1 MISYFKV
8 VVFLIFFFQ
17 FLKNKVI
24 CSINESENVNENLN
38 EDNNL
43 NEDKNINDN
52 IYQLKFMI
60 ANDELHKNL
69 TIQEKLIL
77 DSLENDKL
85 KFPLVKHET
94 ETYLDISKFKKKSI
108 NDADDDMYI
117 IPTIQSSFYD
127 IAKYEHLLKEQ
138 LIESYTAN
146 ISDLIKK
153 KLLIVRTL
161 KTIKLMFIPL
171 NSYKQKN
178 NLKTAL
184 EELNEVFKNNVDQS
198 EKNRLV
204 NNHREAFKNILNVVD
219 EIEKS
224 KEIINK
230 GETLI
235 LGNSKIDLMST
246 NDFFFTTNTNIKF
259 MEELDNISKQYG
271 LGLINQLGPHLIAL
285 GHFMILKL
293 ALKYY
298 NIFFE
303 LKSVKF
309 FSWQQILNFNM
320 SDRYKILDM
329 MCDQDAVYYSQ
340 KKRRK
345 TYMKVDRSNTSMEC
359 NILEFLI
366 HFFNKYQLEIIKIT
380 EDTDFDLHGMM
391 EHRHIRDRFFSYMC
405 NDPKECIIY
414 HTDRFK
420 KEKDEEDTFQQQDTS
435 HNISAY
441 NLYLNFYYFMK
452 RYSSYGIRKTTY
464 VHLLNLTGL
473 INYDIRAYVTSLYL
487 PGYYNIIEMSFTEET
502 ELPTLFYHS
511 LECIKKCYLDE
522 NNEYTLFMK
531 NTSIDSNFINEVSK
545 CDLCKGAFLY
555 ANLKYDNVPSML
567 QKFYI
572 YVTQGLKLKKVTS
585 LVRTLDIYQDYSN
598 FLSHDVNWYTFL
610 FLFRITSFQEIT
622 QKNVVE
628 SLYLNLKDEDSF
640 HRSVTTSYWFPSHI
654 KKYYTLH
661 VRKHLPN
668 NLLDELLKLMRKSTI
683 EKMKKSITFLVHV
696 NSFLQLDFFHNL
708 NEPPFGFPRTHP
720 LSLILE
726 HKFKEWMDGSPAGFY
741 FSNYQNP
748 YIRKELHNRVLDL
761 KFEPPKINEWNKVL
775 KIIIKCAYE
784 MYFEQRHVKNLFK
797 YHNIHSIN
805 NKIMLMRDTYDM
817 FNRKDFDDL
826 LFFADI
832 INIRKYLTATPL
844 VKKGMDRTFYVI
856 HSILGNSVNF
866 YKYGI
871 IYGFKVNKEILKEVV
886 DELFSIYNF
895 NTDIFTDTSFLQT
908 VYLLF
913 RKIEDTYKTQ
923 RRNDRMSI
931 NNIFF
936 MNVANNYSKLSSE
949 QRELEIHNSMAS
961 RFYSKTMFSAFQM
974 LFSTMLSNEANHL
987 DKVYGKSGKIGIAT
1001 SVSAYLTFAYV
1012 YNGSIMDSLTNSLL
1026 PPYAKK
1032 PITQLKYGKTFV
1044 FSNYFML
1051 ASKMYEMLNY
1061 KNLSLLCEYQAV
1073 VSANYYS
1080 SKKVDQFLGRKFF
1093 PLTTTFLYMRIKET
1107 SGFGSTDWYKF
1118 FGKWDNNNP
1127 AAFLYFHFFLNLYF
1141 DSGKYFP
1148 GGFSTSL
1155 REQTE
1160 HVTKMGYIKKPSVQ
1174 GFTQSVFLQLTNIV
1188 MYALCFMD
1196 ISQIYAYF
1204 ENVNFYIISNIRF
1217 LERYFNIFN
1226 KYFID
1231 LFRRKLKEYTS
1242 DVLLKYEYET
1252 YINIRKRGY
1261 LDEAMESRIA
1271 ARNKIKEY
1279 LYDNDENIKT
1289 NLRRY
1294 AMENMHKINMS
1305 TYVDDYIFF
1314 DDCDKNEEF
1323 LNDRCN
1329 MCPVYEESDEDN
1341 QKDLSSNSMAITR
1354 VKYRTTKFIDYKKF
1368 PEEASVELSEEENSD
1383 DDMNLT
1389 DNALMITNIP
1399 QNE

>member
-8 VVFLIFFFQ
+8 VVFIIFFFL
-17 FLKNKVI
+17 FLKRRVI
-24 CSINESENVNENLN
+24 CSINESKNVNENLN
-38 EDNNL
+38 GDSNP
-43 NEDKNINDN
+43 NDN
-52 IYQLKFMI
+52 INQLKSMI
-60 ANDELHKNL
+60 GNDELHKNL
-69 TIQEKLIL
+69 TILEKLIL

-85 KFPLVKHET
+85 KSPLVKQET
-94 ETYLDISKFKKKSI
+94 DKYLDLSKFKKKSI
-108 NDADDDMYI
+108 NDADDDIYI
-117 IPTIQSSFYD
+117 VPTIQSSFYD
-127 IAKYEHLLKEQ
+127 IAKYENLLKEQ
-138 LIESYTAN
+138 SIESYNAN

-161 KTIKLMFIPL
+161 KTIKLMLIPL
-171 NSYKQKN
+171 NSYKEKN
-178 NLKTAL
+178 NLKIAL
-184 EELNEVFKNNVDQS
+184 EELNKVFKNNINQS
-198 EKNRLV
+198 EKKRLL
-204 NNHREAFKNILNVVD
+204 NSHSETFRNILNVVD
-219 EIEKS
+219 EVNKS
-224 KEIINK
+224 NEIINK
-230 GETLI
+230 GEAII
-235 LGNSKIDLMST
+235 LGDTKIDLMST
-246 NDFFFTTNTNIKF
+246 NDFFFTTNMIIETYFINNI
-259 MEELDNISKQYG
+259 
-271 LGLINQLGPHLIAL
+271 
-285 GHFMILKL
+285 
-293 ALKYY
+293 
-298 NIFFE
+298 
-303 LKSVKF
+303 
-309 FSWQQILNFNM
+309 
-320 SDRYKILDM
+320 
-329 MCDQDAVYYSQ
+329 
-340 KKRRK
+340 
-345 TYMKVDRSNTSMEC
+345 
-359 NILEFLI
+359 
-366 HFFNKYQLEIIKIT
+366 
-380 EDTDFDLHGMM
+380 
-391 EHRHIRDRFFSYMC
+391 
-405 NDPKECIIY
+405 ND
-414 HTDRFK
+414 
-420 KEKDEEDTFQQQDTS
+420 
-435 HNISAY
+435 
-441 NLYLNFYYFMK
+441 
-452 RYSSYGIRKTTY
+452 
-464 VHLLNLTGL
+464 LLNNNKRKKNKSNIIWITNRL
-473 INYDIRAYVTSLYL
+473 IEYLCNNYDTRAYVTSLHL
-487 PGYYNIIEMSFTEET
+487 PGYYNTIEMSFTEET
-502 ELPTLFYHS
+502 ELPTLFDHS
-511 LECIKKCYLDE
+511 LECIRKCYLDE
-522 NNEYTLFMK
+522 RYEYTSFMK
-531 NTSIDSNFINEVSK
+531 HIPLDSNFMNEVSK
-545 CDLCKGAFLY
+545 CNLCKGAFLY
-555 ANLKYDNVPSML
+555 ANLKFDNVPSML

-572 YVTQGLKLKKVTS
+572 YVTQGLKLQKVTS

-610 FLFRITSFQEIT
+610 FLFRITSFQKIA

-640 HRSVTTSYWFPSHI
+640 HRTVTTCYWFPSPI
-654 KKYYTLH
+654 KKYYTLY

-668 NLLDELLKLMRKSTI
+668 NLLDELLRQMRKSTI

-708 NEPPFGFPRTHP
+708 NEAPFGLPRAHP

-726 HKFKEWMDGSPAGFY
+726 HKFKEWIDSSPAGFY

-748 YIRKELHNRVLDL
+748 YIRRELHNRVLDL

-775 KIIIKCAYE
+775 KRIIESAYE
-784 MYFEQRHVKNLFK
+784 MYFEQRHVKSLFK
-797 YHNIHSIN
+797 YHNIYNIN
-805 NKIMLMRDTYDM
+805 NKIMLMRDAYDI
-817 FNRKDFDDL
+817 FRKNVDDI

-844 VKKGMDRTFYVI
+844 VKKGMDRIFYVI
-856 HSILGNSVNF
+856 HSILGNSVNY

-895 NTDIFTDTSFLQT
+895 NTDIFTDISFLQT

-936 MNVANNYSKLSSE
+936 MNVANNYSKLNME

-987 DKVYGKSGKIGIAT
+987 DKVYGKSGKIGLAT
-1001 SVSAYLTFAYV
+1001 SVTAYLTFAYV
-1012 YNGSIMDSLTNSLL
+1012 YNGSIMDSITNSLL

-1032 PITQLKYGKTFV
+1032 PITQLKYGRTFV

-1093 PLTTTFLYMRIKET
+1093 PVTTTFLIMRISST
-1107 SGFGSTDWYKF
+1107 STYISNNEWYKL
-1118 FGKWDNNNP
+1118 FGCLGKDP
-1127 AAFLYFHFFLNLYF
+1127 PAFLYFHFFLNLYF

-1160 HVTKMGYIKKPSVQ
+1160 HVNKKGFPKKPLVH
-1174 GFTQSVFLQLTNIV
+1174 GFTQMVFLQLTNIV

-1196 ISQIYAYF
+1196 LSQLYAYF
-1204 ENVNFYIISNIRF
+1204 ENVNFYIISNFRF

-1226 KYFID
+1226 KYFVE

-1261 LDEAMESRIA
+1261 LDEAMEARITA
-1271 ARNKIKEY
+1271 KNNVKEY
-1279 LYDNDENIKT
+1279 LYDNDENVMI

-1294 AMENMHKINMS
+1294 AMENMHKINLS
-1305 TYVDDYIFF
+1305 TYVDDFIYF
-1314 DDCDKNEEF
+1314 DDCGKNEEF
-1323 LNDRCN
+1323 LNDRCDI
-1329 MCPVYEESDEDN
+1329 CPVYEESDEDD
-1341 QKDLSSNSMAITR
+1341 QKALSSNSKAITQ
-1354 VKYRTTKFIDYKKF
+1354 VKSKITTYIDYKKF
-1368 PEEASVELSEEENSD
+1368 PKEVSTEISEEENSD

-1389 DNALMITNIP
+1389 DNALMITKIP
-1399 QNE
+1399 EDE

>member
-8 VVFLIFFFQ
+8 VVFIIFFCL
-17 FLKNKVI
+17 FLKKRII
-24 CSINESENVNENLN
+24 CSINERKNVNENLN
-38 EDNNL
+38 EDQN
-43 NEDKNINDN
+43 DNDN
-52 IYQLKFMI
+52 IYQLKSMI
-60 ANDELHKNL
+60 GNDELHKNL
-69 TIQEKLIL
+69 TILEKLIL

-94 ETYLDISKFKKKSI
+94 EKYLDLSKFKKKSI
-108 NDADDDMYI
+108 NDVDDDMYI
-117 IPTIQSSFYD
+117 IPTIKSSFYD
-127 IAKYEHLLKEQ
+127 IAKYENLLKEQ
-138 LIESYTAN
+138 LIEFYTAN

-153 KLLIVRTL
+153 KLLIVRSL
-161 KTIKLMFIPL
+161 KTIKLMLIPL
-171 NSYKQKN
+171 NSFKEKN
-178 NLKTAL
+178 NLKIAL
-184 EELNEVFKNNVDQS
+184 EELNKVFMNNMDQS
-198 EKNRLV
+198 EKKDLL
-204 NNHREAFKNILNVVD
+204 NNHREIFRNILNVVD
-219 EIEKS
+219 HIKKS
-224 KEIINK
+224 DEIINK
-230 GETLI
+230 GEALI
-235 LGNSKIDLMST
+235 LGDTKIDLMNT

-259 MEELDNISKQYG
+259 MEELDSILNQYG
-271 LGLINQLGPHLIAL
+271 LGLINQLGPHLIA
-285 GHFMILKL
+285 
-293 ALKYY
+293 
-298 NIFFE
+298 
-303 LKSVKF
+303 
-309 FSWQQILNFNM
+309 
-320 SDRYKILDM
+320 
-329 MCDQDAVYYSQ
+329 
-340 KKRRK
+340 
-345 TYMKVDRSNTSMEC
+345 YMKVDRSNTNMEC

-391 EHRHIRDRFFSYMC
+391 EHKYIKDQFFSYMC
-405 NDPKECIIY
+405 NDTKECII
-414 HTDRFK
+414 HHSNRFK
-420 KEKDEEDTFQQQDTS
+420 KEKDEVDTFQEQDNS

-452 RYSSYGIRKTTY
+452 RYSSYGMRKTTY

-473 INYDIRAYVTSLYL
+473 LNYDIRAYVTSLYL
-487 PGYYNIIEMSFTEET
+487 PGYYNIVEMSFTEET
-502 ELPTLFYHS
+502 DLSTLFDHS
-511 LECIKKCYLDE
+511 LECIKKCYLHE
-522 NNEYTLFMK
+522 KYEYTSLMK
-531 NTSIDSNFINEVSK
+531 NTSLDSNFVNEVSK

-555 ANLKYDNVPSML
+555 INLKFDNVPSML

-572 YVTQGLKLKKVTS
+572 YVTQGLKLQKVTS

-610 FLFRITSFQEIT
+610 FLFRITSFPEIA
-622 QKNVVE
+622 QKNVAE

-640 HRSVTTSYWFPSHI
+640 HRSVTTCYWFPSPI

-661 VRKHLPN
+661 VRKHLPS
-668 NLLDELLKLMRKSTI
+668 NLLDELLKQMRNSTLG
-683 EKMKKSITFLVHV
+683 KMKKSITFLVHV

-708 NEPPFGFPRTHP
+708 NEAPFGLPRAHP

-726 HKFKEWMDGSPAGFY
+726 HKFKEWMDGSAAGFY

-775 KIIIKCAYE
+775 KAIIESAYE

-797 YHNIHSIN
+797 YHNSYNIN
-805 NKIMLMRDTYDM
+805 NKIMLMRDSYDIY
-817 FNRKDFDDL
+817 RKNFEDI

-844 VKKGMDRTFYVI
+844 VKKGLDRIFYVI
-856 HSILGNSVNF
+856 HSIMGNSVNF
-866 YKYGI
+866 YKYGM

-908 VYLLF
+908 VYILF
-913 RKIEDTYKTQ
+913 RKIEGSYQTQ

-936 MNVANNYSKLSSE
+936 VNVANNYSKLSME

-987 DKVYGKSGKIGIAT
+987 DKVYGRSGKIGTAT

-1012 YNGSIMDSLTNSLL
+1012 YNGSIMDSITNSLL

-1080 SKKVDQFLGRKFF
+1080 YKKVDQFLGRKFL
-1093 PLTTTFLYMRIKET
+1093 PITTTFLVQRI
-1107 SGFGSTDWYKF
+1107 SSTKGHFAGGAWYKV
-1118 FGKWDNNNP
+1118 FGNMDSKDP
-1127 AAFLYFHFFLNLYF
+1127 LAFLYFHFFINLYL
-1141 DSGKYFP
+1141 DSGQYFP
-1148 GGFSTSL
+1148 GGFSSAL
-1155 REQTE
+1155 REQSE
-1160 HVTKMGYIKKPSVQ
+1160 HVSKKGYPKKSSAH
-1174 GFTQSVFLQLTNIV
+1174 GFTQSVFIELTNIV

-1204 ENVNFYIISNIRF
+1204 ENVNFYIMSNFRF

-1226 KYFID
+1226 KYFIQ
-1231 LFRRKLKEYTS
+1231 LFKRKLKEYTS
-1242 DVLLKYEYET
+1242 DVLIKYEYET
-1252 YINIRKRGY
+1252 YINIKKRGY
-1261 LDEAMESRIA
+1261 LDEAIEARISPK
-1271 ARNKIKEY
+1271 NKIKEY
-1279 LYDNDENIKT
+1279 LYDNDENVMI

-1294 AMENMHKINMS
+1294 SMENMHKINMS
-1305 TYVDDYIFF
+1305 TYVDDDIFF
-1314 DDCDKNEEF
+1314 DDCGKNEEF

-1329 MCPVYEESDEDN
+1329 MCPVYEEYDDGD
-1341 QKDLSSNSMAITR
+1341 QKSLSSNSRDITE
-1354 VKYRTTKFIDYKKF
+1354 VKSKTTTYIDYKKF
-1368 PEEASVELSEEENSD
+1368 PEEASTEISEEGNSD
-1383 DDMNLT
+1383 DEMNLI
-1389 DNALMITNIP
+1389 DNALMITRIP
-1399 QNE
+1399 ENE